1 MGEKRRGFRWNEP
14 MRGFMRRVRKE
25 VLEVAEG
32 GGNQM
37 TVKDLKEKLAM
48 LPEDAKVFFV
58 TSRTDNLTEDFYT
71 AEGLIYLEV
80 MEEGGI
86 KAAYITP

>member
-1 MGEKRRGFRWNEP
+1 
-14 MRGFMRRVRKE
+14 
-25 VLEVAEG
+25 
-32 GGNQM
+32 M